1 MLIADRRWYE
11 ATCRRNRGPGTA
23 WIRSGAHPSP
33 SQSQTYQLH
42 PLLSAHLLGVG
53 DVLLE
58 SRLLGVVVAKPVPV
72 VRQAVLNSLLPCQ
85 SGVGQY
91 QAVGSVTLF
100 ASLKL

>member
-11 ATCRRNRGPGTA
+11 ATPAAVIAAPQLG
-23 WIRSGAHPSP
+23 SGQVHPSP

-58 SRLLGVVVAKPVPV
+58 PSPRSSSC
-72 VRQAVLNSLLPCQ
+72 QA
-85 SGVGQY
+85 G
-91 QAVGSVTLF
+91 
-100 ASLKL
+100 